1 MPLDL
6 SLKLVFLF
14 GDVCY
19 QFAVMGSVDMYT
31 GIGYYDLYFVSN
43 IEILA
48 CCYGVLFLLSSL
60 QLQLQMWHWMRQLSL
75 PASVWLHLPRA
86 ATEKVE
92 SAIT

>member
-31 GIGYYDLYFVSN
+31 GIGYYDLYSVSN

-60 QLQLQMWHWMRQLSL
+60 QLQLQMWMGQLSL

>member
-31 GIGYYDLYFVSN
+31 GIGYYDLYSVSN

-48 CCYGVLFLLSSL
+48 CC
-60 QLQLQMWHWMRQLSL
+60 
-75 PASVWLHLPRA
+75 
-86 ATEKVE
+86 
-92 SAIT
+92 